1 MSYDWEDN
9 SNVLRWL
16 AVTLSEAESAGEKVH
31 IISHIP
37 PGNNDCLGAW
47 GRNYARIIER
57 QVIMSTKDFFST
69 RCPFF
74 CALVLF
80 RASVK
85 VRIESAN
92 RVPNYKINIAF
103 IKWIFKAKNVLKVD
117 F

>member
-1 MSYDWEDN
+1 MFFEFDIVGSWLSYDWEDN

-57 QVIMSTKDFFST
+57 QVI
-69 RCPFF
+69 
-74 CALVLF
+74 
-80 RASVK
+80 
-85 VRIESAN
+85 I
-92 RVPNYKINIAF
+92 RVAHFQVFEFHARKQE
-103 IKWIFKAKNVLKVD
+103 K
-117 F
+117 